1 MLMDIKTLDWSDKML
16 SDYGIQKN
24 WLPDIIKESS
34 ADFGNISALDEGLKD
49 VQGVP
54 ISGVLGD

>member
-1 MLMDIKTLDWSDKML
+1 MDIKTLDWSDKML

-49 VQGVP
+49 VQRVP

>member
-1 MLMDIKTLDWSDKML
+1 MDIKTLDWSDKML